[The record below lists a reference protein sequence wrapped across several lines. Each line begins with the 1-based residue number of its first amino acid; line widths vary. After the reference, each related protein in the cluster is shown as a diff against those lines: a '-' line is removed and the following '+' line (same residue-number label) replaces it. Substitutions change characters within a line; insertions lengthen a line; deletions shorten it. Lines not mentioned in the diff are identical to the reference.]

1 MKNDRT
7 ESQTS
12 VGQRKLKR
20 FRCGKIGHIAKECR
34 AKYPANSQ
42 VNARQV
48 EDNDKKSVSSEHVR
62 ENNAML
68 LNIVETVMFNR
79 ESING
84 IKWCLDNGCT
94 AHMCIKKSKFE
105 KIGIVY
111 KTLNLANS
119 ESTSITGKCANV
131 HE

>member
-1 MKNDRT
+1 MRNMNREKRTTTMWNRTSCTRKRHSFVEISCVPQDRREDLKNDRT
-7 ESQTS
+7 ESQTR

-68 LNIVETVMFNR
+68 LNTVETVMFNR
-79 ESING
+79 ESI
-84 IKWCLDNGCT
+84 I
-94 AHMCIKKSKFE
+94 
-105 KIGIVY
+105 
-111 KTLNLANS
+111 
-119 ESTSITGKCANV
+119 
-131 HE
+131 